1 MTLDTNG
8 QVALAAFAIGIAF
21 GAIARW
27 SGFCMRGAVEDAL
40 TTPNAPRLRGFLTAM
55 VVALIVVQALV
66 WTGRLDLS
74 KAVVLPASLFWGGAL
89 LGGAMFGIG
98 MTLTGGCG
106 TRLLVLSAGG
116 NLRSVVSFLV
126 FALVA
131 YATIRGVLA
140 PARSSFSAVTTV
152 PLPKQTLPLAAGAVF
167 VVLALVF
174 VAWKRVPSK
183 HLIAGLLIGLL
194 VPAGYLATGMLG
206 ADDFEPVTVESVNIT
221 RGGGDALLY
230 LLTFTGAK
238 LNFGIAFVAGI
249 FVGALA
255 VVAVTRDF
263 KLVGFEQPADDRHA
277 EAGLIDIG
285 VAGDDDDVA
294 GIPTQFVHFAARHRQ
309 KRRWAKPVRPEW
321 LIGKDVFRGHLV
333 PGSDVASVAGT
344 PWSPQYGDWPPRR
357 NITSDVAMDQ
367 RRRQVS
373 SAGWARPRKMGGGFR
388 PLRILAKPQRFY
400 PASASG

>member
-40 TTPNAPRLRGFLTAM
+40 TTSNAPRLCGFLAAM
-55 VVALIVVQALV
+55 VVAVIVVQALV

-74 KAVVLPASLFWGGAL
+74 KAVVLPTTLFWGGAL
-89 LGGAMFGIG
+89 LGGAMFGVG

-116 NLRSVVSFLV
+116 NLRSVVSFLI

-140 PARSSFSAVTTV
+140 PARSNLSAVTTTA
-152 PLPKQTLPLAAGAVF
+152 LAKQTLPLAVGGVF
-167 VVLALVF
+167 VLVAF
-174 VAWKRVPSK
+174 LFIVWKRVPIK
-183 HLIAGLLIGLL
+183 HLIAGVLIGLL
-194 VPAGYLATGMLG
+194 VPAGYLATGVLG
-206 ADDFEPVTVESVNIT
+206 ADDFEPLTVESVNVT
-221 RGGGDALLY
+221 RGGGDALVY

-238 LNFGIAFVAGI
+238 INFGIAFVAGI

-263 KLVGFEQPADDRHA
+263 KLVGFAQPADMLRY
-277 EAGLIDIG
+277 AGGAALMGAGGVLALGCTVGNGLTG
-285 VAGDDDDVA
+285 VASLA
-294 GIPTQFVHFAARHRQ
+294 PTSFIAVPAMVLAAAATMKWRWRHR
-309 KRRWAKPVRPEW
+309 
-321 LIGKDVFRGHLV
+321 
-333 PGSDVASVAGT
+333 S
-344 PWSPQYGDWPPRR
+344 
-357 NITSDVAMDQ
+357 
-367 RRRQVS
+367 
-373 SAGWARPRKMGGGFR
+373 
-388 PLRILAKPQRFY
+388 
-400 PASASG
+400 